1 MAEMTKKEF
10 LELLNE
16 FSKKTLD
23 PKFDQIDSRFGKIDS
38 RFEQIDSKL
47 EKMDSRFGQIDSKF
61 EQFDNRFTQM
71 DSRFTEFREDIV
83 HQFHIISEDVIS
95 KVQLVAEGVANLNE
109 KLDRH
114 ADENRKD
121 HMETVAAIKFSYAEL
136 DRRITNL
143 EAEMGDLKRRMDKME
158 RRSVS

>member
-10 LELLNE
+10 SELLQE

-23 PKFDQIDSRFGKIDS
+23 PKFEKIDSQFAEVNSRFEKIDS
-38 RFEQIDSKL
+38 RFAQV
-47 EKMDSRFGQIDSKF
+47 DSRFI
-61 EQFDNRFTQM
+61 
-71 DSRFTEFREDIV
+71 EFREDII
-83 HQFHIISEDVIS
+83 HQFHVISEDVIS

-114 ADENRKD
+114 IDENQREHKD
-121 HMETVAAIKFSYAEL
+121 ILAAIKFSYAEL
-136 DRRITNL
+136 DKRITVL
-143 EAEMGDLKRRMDKME
+143 ETEMEDLKRRMDKLE

>member
-10 LELLNE
+10 LDLLNE

-23 PKFDQIDSRFGKIDS
+23 PKFDQMDSRFDQIEVRFEKVDQQFDRIDSRFG
-38 RFEQIDSKL
+38 
-47 EKMDSRFGQIDSKF
+47 
-61 EQFDNRFTQM
+61 
-71 DSRFTEFREDIV
+71 EFREEVI

-95 KVQLVAEGVANLNE
+95 KVQLVVEGVANLNE

-143 EAEMGDLKRRMDKME
+143 EAEMGDLKQRMDKME